1 VSDRP
6 WFHTVV
12 TALAIMFAGAAIGH
26 GITRFRVADRGV
38 TVKGVAERAVRADL
52 ALWPLRVTAAGE
64 QLSEAQAKITRDQR
78 SVRRFLIGHG
88 IDSTEIELQGIDVAD
103 RGAEAYQPANRGAR
117 YVITATVIARS
128 TKPETIQSASQDI
141 GDLIEAGVVFSSGG
155 YGSGP
160 TYLFTKLNDL
170 KPTMLAEATSSARA
184 AANEFAKKAGGRI
197 GGIKHASQ
205 GFFEILPR
213 DQAPGISQEN
223 QMDKTLRVV
232 TTVEFDLAS

>member
-1 VSDRP
+1 MNDRS
-6 WFHTVV
+6 WIAALIL
-12 TALAIMFAGAAIGH
+12 ALALMWAGRSIGH
-26 GITRFRVADRGV
+26 GIQKFRIDDRGV
-38 TVKGVAERAVRADL
+38 TVKGVAERAVKADL
-52 ALWPLRVTAAGE
+52 ALWPLRLTAAGD

-78 SVRRFLIGHG
+78 SVRRFLVGHG
-88 IDSTEIELQGIDVAD
+88 IDSTQIELQGIDVAD

-117 YVITATVIARS
+117 YVITATLIARS
-128 TKPETIQSASQDI
+128 GRPEAIREASQDI

-170 KPTMLAEATSSARA
+170 KPAMLAEATQSARA
-184 AANEFAKKAGGRI
+184 AADEFTKKAGGRL
-197 GGIKHASQ
+197 GGIKHATQ

-213 DQAPGISQEN
+213 DQAPGISQEG

-232 TTVEFDLAS
+232 TTVEFALES